1 MGWAW
6 FAVASAATCPDYAQA
21 VVLGDLGE
29 SGPTEASGLAA
40 SRDRPGV
47 LYTHDD
53 GGEPVLYAL
62 DEAGV
67 LVESHGVEGAEVV
80 DWEDLATG
88 PCPDG
93 GNCLYIGD
101 IGDNDG
107 ERTWVDIYVA
117 AEPATGESVVVQ
129 ESWRAQWP
137 GGPVDAETLLV
148 HPVTGEVSLVSKDPS
163 GLSLVGR
170 LPADPGAMI
179 ATLEIVATLL
189 LQGNDE
195 GERLAAGGAWDAD
208 GERLAI
214 RARERLYEWQTD
226 PCDPDGHWEDTP
238 EAWKTPASPRAE
250 GVDYGSNGGLFY
262 VAEGSPALVAWEAC
276 PDLEAS
282 TGSCPEEEEEACG
295 CTRSGA
301 GAWVLLP
308 LFGVSLRRR
317 EAGLGEEEPGRER
330 QGQDTSVR

>member
-195 GERLAAGGAWDAD
+195 GERLAAGGHGMPTVSGWLS
-208 GERLAI
+208 GPESGSTSGRPIPAI
-214 RARERLYEWQTD
+214 RTGTGRTPPKPGRPPPVHGRKGWTMARMAVCSTWPKAHRRWWHGRPVRTWR
-226 PCDPDGHWEDTP
+226 PPPGRARKKRRRRVAVP
-238 EAWKTPASPRAE
+238 EA
-250 GVDYGSNGGLFY
+250 
-262 VAEGSPALVAWEAC
+262 ALV
-276 PDLEAS
+276 P
-282 TGSCPEEEEEACG
+282 G
-295 CTRSGA
+295 CCCRCSG
-301 GAWVLLP
+301 
-308 LFGVSLRRR
+308 
-317 EAGLGEEEPGRER
+317 
-330 QGQDTSVR
+330 